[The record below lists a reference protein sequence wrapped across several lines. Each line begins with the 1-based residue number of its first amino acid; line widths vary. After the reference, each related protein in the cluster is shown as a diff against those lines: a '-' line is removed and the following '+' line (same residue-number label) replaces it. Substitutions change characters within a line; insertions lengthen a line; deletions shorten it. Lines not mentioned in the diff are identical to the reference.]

1 MKLVQA
7 KPTRSFNPDSTISGQ
22 LASRETYLGL
32 QNSLSLSRANQMLV
46 SMDYTGRWSS
56 QQQTPQNPNP
66 NHIFSSIP
74 HALLYHQTPSSLS
87 ALSSHFSHQQHTTN
101 PNPFLYFPQ
110 PVLPSSLTSNPD
122 LHPPGTDPSA
132 ISSSYPSTHVGL
144 GPGFMY
150 SEDPGAGFHG
160 WVSNQ
165 AEPISN
171 EAVSVFF
178 CFFLV

>member
-1 MKLVQA
+1 
-7 KPTRSFNPDSTISGQ
+7 
-22 LASRETYLGL
+22 
-32 QNSLSLSRANQMLV
+32 MLV
-46 SMDYTGRWSS
+46 YMDYTGRWSS

-74 HALLYHQTPSSLS
+74 HALMYHQAPSSLS

-110 PVLPSSLTSNPD
+110 PVLPSSLTINPD
-122 LHPPGTDPSA
+122 LHPPGTDPSSN
-132 ISSSYPSTHVGL
+132 SSSYPSTHVGV

-171 EAVSVFF
+171 DAVSVFLLFSCLISIGFSSQF
-178 CFFLV
+178 CFVCVNFGFF